1 MITAKALKSTPA
13 EAAGGSDAE
22 LIAKVAAGDE
32 ASFRALT
39 ERYTGLIF
47 SVAYRISYN
56 RSAAEDAVQ
65 ETLLRLWQKAGDYDA
80 ARGASVKTWLCRIA
94 TNLII
99 DERRKS
105 GREYHGEVPEKADP
119 AEGAQAVMEGRQT
132 GQIVGRVLQD
142 LPERQRSALVL
153 FHYEGLSVKEIAE
166 VLKTTPK
173 GAERLLDRS
182 RQALRR
188 GLEEYKGV
196 L

>member
-1 MITAKALKSTPA
+1 MITAKALKETPA
-13 EAAGGSDAE
+13 DAAGGSDE
-22 LIAKVAAGDE
+22 DIIAKVAGGDE
-32 ASFRALT
+32 ASFRILT

-56 RSAAEDAVQ
+56 RTAAEDVVQ
-65 ETLLRLWQKAGDYDA
+65 ETLLRLWQKASDYDA
-80 ARGASVKTWLCRIA
+80 QRGASVKTWICRIA
-94 TNLII
+94 TNLCI

-105 GREYHGEVPEKADP
+105 GREYQGDVPEKADP
-119 AEGAQAVMEGRQT
+119 AEGAQAAMEGRQT

-153 FHYEGLSVKEIAE
+153 FHYEGLSVKEIAQ

-188 GLEEYKGV
+188 GLEEFKGV